1 MYVHKHQRHVMP
13 LEEAE
18 SSFTASGFT
27 NKHEPTSGRDD
38 LGSSQPEGREV
49 IHHQHRDF

>member
-1 MYVHKHQRHVMP
+1 LYVHEHQRNVMP

-18 SSFTASGFT
+18 RSFTASGFP
-27 NKHEPTSGRDD
+27 NKHEAMSGRDD
-38 LGSSQPEGREV
+38 LGSSQPEGWEV